1 MHNAETMHN
10 SVSANSV
17 WALGQFAPKLPN
29 SSSGSENQDFESW
42 LRRFG
47 DMIRMINP
55 PISDQLKTNAL
66 VGFLDGEARDLID
79 DMTDSD
85 KNDYYKVVEHL
96 RSHYESKHFRGL
108 ARQKLSDCKQNSTE
122 SVRDFVERIKKL
134 VKKAT
139 IGQSKSSQNERLLD
153 EFLDRLKLVLR
164 FHVKATSPA
173 TLEEALVK
181 ALTYESLLADTANAL
196 TIIPVQPTQTAAVNV
211 AAAYPAQF
219 QQQNNF
225 ARRARPQFSSRFNQ
239 RVNERAPNSNIVCY
253 RCGRQG
259 HIQMYCRYTLPPT
272 NLRPPRGQLPNRY
285 QSNRPPITGRTQNF
299 ARGNQR
305 PEFRN
310 SDNARSFQ
318 YPNPRAVYAVDT
330 SNAVVQESA
339 PNIDQQ
345 KDAQIKALIERNQV
359 LAQDFQRSG
368 ECDLP
373 YLVENFHINH
383 PELVIGNEELFKT
396 FKERRE
402 ATRNMVFTG
411 TDPDTVRYE
420 HDHFSSHEGEC
431 SDIMYKLVRY
441 FFRNYKP
448 NVFLT
453 TISTTLNL
461 TAKKGIWRKIAKT

>member
-29 SSSGSENQDFESW
+29 SFSGSENQDFESW
-42 LRRFG
+42 LRRFE
-47 DMIRMINP
+47 DMTRMINP
-55 PISDQLKTNAL
+55 PIPDQLKTNTL

-85 KNDYYKVVEHL
+85 KNDYNKVVEHL

-122 SVRDFVERIKKL
+122 SVRDFAERVKKL

-153 EFLDRLKLVLR
+153 EFLDRLKPVLR

-173 TLEEALVK
+173 TFEEALVK

-272 NLRPPRGQLPNRY
+272 NLRPPRGQFQNRY
-285 QSNRPPITGRTQNF
+285 QSNRPPITGRIQNF

-305 PEFRN
+305 PEFQN

-339 PNIDQQ
+339 SNIDQQ
-345 KDAQIKALIERNQV
+345 KDAQIKALIERN
-359 LAQDFQRSG
+359 
-368 ECDLP
+368 
-373 YLVENFHINH
+373 
-383 PELVIGNEELFKT
+383 
-396 FKERRE
+396 
-402 ATRNMVFTG
+402 
-411 TDPDTVRYE
+411 
-420 HDHFSSHEGEC
+420 
-431 SDIMYKLVRY
+431 
-441 FFRNYKP
+441 
-448 NVFLT
+448 
-453 TISTTLNL
+453 
-461 TAKKGIWRKIAKT
+461 